1 MYNVI
6 QYRDNYSKKSG
17 VLWINCREELPLT
30 DNGDITSGS
39 NDNGDYIDDAND
51 GNDNDDDLTTNIQI
65 TTYLD

>member
-30 DNGDITSGS
+30 DNGDITDFTAENAIGDSLNRS
-39 NDNGDYIDDAND
+39 NR
-51 GNDNDDDLTTNIQI
+51 Q
-65 TTYLD
+65 